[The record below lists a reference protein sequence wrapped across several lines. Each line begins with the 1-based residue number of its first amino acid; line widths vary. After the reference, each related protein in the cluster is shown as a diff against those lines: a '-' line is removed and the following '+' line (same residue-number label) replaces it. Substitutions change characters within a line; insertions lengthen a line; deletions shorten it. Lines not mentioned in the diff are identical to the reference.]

1 MNNIY
6 NAKKRIDL
14 LKNELGEIKKVFISD
29 EKGVFG
35 QSLFIKFQNGMNL
48 QLHNKEIN
56 YQANEFIESEKQD
69 IITNK

>member
-6 NAKKRIDL
+6 KAKKRIDL
-14 LKNELGEIKKVFISD
+14 IKNDLGEIKRVFIGG

-35 QSLFIKFQNGMNL
+35 QGLFVEFENGMNL

-56 YQANEFIESEKQD
+56 YQASEFIESEKQD
-69 IITNK
+69 INN

>member
-1 MNNIY
+1 M
-6 NAKKRIDL
+6 

-35 QSLFIKFQNGMNL
+35 QSLFIEFQNGMNL